1 MWKAVLL
8 LRWATFAA
16 VGRSVAAGVPAVESI
31 LTANQLGA
39 VLGRRAS
46 KDEGLKRKVRK
57 EHKKQR
63 KKRKKQRREHGEVI
77 MSDSDNEESAQGRDV
92 SVSFDGQALTV
103 PASEL
108 PAVLSD
114 LVFNVCTQW
123 GLMTFE
129 QDA

>member
-16 VGRSVAAGVPAVESI
+16 VGRSVAAGVPAVEAI

-39 VLGRRAS
+39 VLLRQAS
-46 KDEGLKRKVRK
+46 EDEGLKRKARK

-63 KKRKKQRREHGEVI
+63 KKRKRHRQEHGEVI
-77 MSDSDNEESAQGRDV
+77 ISDSDNEESAQGRDV
-92 SVSFDGQALTV
+92 SLSSDGQALTV

-114 LVFNVCTQW
+114 LVFKVCFQW
-123 GLMTFE
+123 
-129 QDA
+129 AS

>member
-1 MWKAVLL
+1 MLL

-16 VGRSVAAGVPAVESI
+16 VGRSVAAGVPAVEAI

-39 VLGRRAS
+39 VLERQAPE
-46 KDEGLKRKVRK
+46 DEGLKRKARK
-57 EHKKQR
+57 EYKKQR
-63 KKRKKQRREHGEVI
+63 KKRKKQRREHGEVLI
-77 MSDSDNEESAQGRDV
+77 SDSDDEESAQGRDV
-92 SVSFDGQALTV
+92 SVSFDGQALIV

-123 GLMTFE
+123 GLITLE